1 MSAAAPPLM
10 TIDAEVRNPLATAQL
25 VRFDVA
31 GPADNIL
38 RDKGKYWLDLCLSP
52 RPRNARA
59 CYVDRWAPHR
69 YERIGNM
76 FLVPPGQRMHA
87 RSDGG
92 PPQASILCH
101 FSPEQ
106 LRDWFGDDFEW
117 TDRRLAAS
125 LDIPDAN
132 IRGLLLRLA
141 EELRH
146 PGFASKVMVELI
158 VAQVALELARYC
170 ATVQDAPATGG
181 LSPWRLRMI
190 EARLREVREPPTL
203 AELAKLCNLSVRQLT
218 RAFRMSRGRSI
229 GDYVEQCRLDN
240 AKQLLGRDES
250 VKSIAYSL
258 GFASPSS
265 FSFSFRRAT
274 GETPSE
280 FRQRM
285 LRVG

>member
-1 MSAAAPPLM
+1 MSAAAPLM
-10 TIDAEVRNPLATAQL
+10 TVQAEARSSLATAQL

-87 RSDGG
+87 LSDGG

-101 FSPEQ
+101 LSPEQ
-106 LRDWFGDDFEW
+106 LREWFGDDFEW

-146 PGFASKVMVELI
+146 PGFASQVMVELI
-158 VAQVALELARYC
+158 IAQVMIELARYC
-170 ATVQDAPATGG
+170 ATVKDAPATGG

-203 AELAKLCNLSVRQLT
+203 SELAKLCNLSVRQLT
-218 RAFRMSRGRSI
+218 RGFRTSRGRSI
-229 GDYVEQCRLDN
+229 GDYVEQCRLDH
-240 AKQLLGRDES
+240 AKRLLSTEES
-250 VKSIAYSL
+250 VKAIAYSL

-280 FRQRM
+280 FRQR
-285 LRVG
+285 LVRVG